1 MKKNVQRHSDIEKFA
16 KNLKFYRQKAGI
28 SQIELCIQINVTEEY
43 VSKIERGIRT
53 PSLKRLFKIAE
64 VLNIEPYLL
73 LK

>member
-1 MKKNVQRHSDIEKFA
+1 MTNGAKNYEEKLA
-16 KNLKFYRQKAGI
+16 QNLKFFRKKAKM
-28 SQIELCIQINVTEEY
+28 SQIDLCVQINVTEEY
-43 VSKIERGIRT
+43 ISKIERGIRT